1 MDDQLQWRTSFHIHT
16 AIQVKMGRKSGQ
28 KEKKGGQKKKK
39 EEQEFVGQAHAHSQ
53 MLLEAKQPTVLNLLF
68 HTLSGRI
75 TALAPDHTSLHF
87 TRAFIMPTIIHP
99 PSPIPHPYPRAHK
112 RVERNCVWVSRESGQ
127 NPSIIF
133 A

>member
-99 PSPIPHPYPRAHK
+99 PSPIPHPPSLSPRTQKGGKKLRLGIK
-112 RVERNCVWVSRESGQ
+112 RKWTES
-127 NPSIIF
+127 
-133 A
+133 